1 MKYRIIHEDKDIIVV
16 YKEAG
21 LALASARI
29 GQEDL
34 VSLLTKYIARQ
45 GAGARSV
52 GANACVKPAH
62 SVGANACSKASSEG
76 SGACV
81 KPTSNR
87 VPYLGV
93 VHRLD
98 QPVSGLVVFAK
109 NKDAAAFLSKQAAG
123 TDMEKIYE
131 ATVYGHLPEKE
142 GVLENYLIKDGKTN
156 MSLVYDEEVP
166 ESKYSK
172 LAYEVISSDEKTD
185 TVRIKLYTGR
195 HHQIRAQF
203 AHAGY
208 PLLGDVKY
216 AREEVCKYSK
226 TLGIRFVKLEAV
238 ELSFVHPSTKERVRF
253 ASK

>member
-1 MKYRIIHEDKDIIVV
+1 MKYKIIHEDKDIIVV

-52 GANACVKPAH
+52 GANAY
-62 SVGANACSKASSEG
+62 G
-76 SGACV
+76 
-81 KPTSNR
+81 KPTTNN

-166 ESKYSK
+166 EGKYSK
-172 LAYEVISSDEKTD
+172 LAYGVITSDEVTD

-216 AREEVCKYSK
+216 AGEEVCKYSK

-238 ELSFVHPSTKERVRF
+238 ELSFIHPGTKERVRF
-253 ASK
+253 SSK

>member
-52 GANACVKPAH
+52 GANACGKPA
-62 SVGANACSKASSEG
+62 
-76 SGACV
+76 
-81 KPTSNR
+81 SNK

-166 ESKYSK
+166 EGKYSK

-216 AREEVCKYSK
+216 AGEEVCKYSK

-238 ELSFVHPSTKERVRF
+238 ELSFIHPDTKERVRF

>member
-1 MKYRIIHEDKDIIVV
+1 MKYKIIHEDKDIIVV

-45 GAGARSV
+45 GAGVRSM
-52 GANACVKPAH
+52 GAGACGKPAH
-62 SVGANACSKASSEG
+62 SVGANTCSKAY
-76 SGACV
+76 SGAYG
-81 KPTSNR
+81 KPTTNM

-166 ESKYSK
+166 EGKYSK
-172 LAYEVISSDEKTD
+172 LAYKVISSDEVTD

-203 AHAGY
+203 AHVGY

-216 AREEVCKYSK
+216 AGEEVCKYSK

-238 ELSFVHPSTKERVRF
+238 ELSFIHPGTKERIRF

>member
-1 MKYRIIHEDKDIIVV
+1 
-16 YKEAG
+16 
-21 LALASARI
+21 
-29 GQEDL
+29 
-34 VSLLTKYIARQ
+34 
-45 GAGARSV
+45 
-52 GANACVKPAH
+52 
-62 SVGANACSKASSEG
+62 
-76 SGACV
+76 
-81 KPTSNR
+81 
-87 VPYLGV
+87 
-93 VHRLD
+93 
-98 QPVSGLVVFAK
+98 
-109 NKDAAAFLSKQAAG
+109 
-123 TDMEKIYE
+123 MEKIYE

-203 AHAGY
+203 AYAGY

-216 AREEVCKYSK
+216 AGEEVCKYSK

-238 ELSFVHPSTKERVRF
+238 ELAFIHPGTKERVRF

>member
-1 MKYRIIHEDKDIIVV
+1 MKYKIIHEDKDIIVV

-52 GANACVKPAH
+52 GANACGKPAT
-62 SVGANACSKASSEG
+62 N
-76 SGACV
+76 
-81 KPTSNR
+81 N

-131 ATVYGHLPEKE
+131 ATVYGHLPDKE

-156 MSLVYDEEVP
+156 MSLVYDQEVP
-166 ESKYSK
+166 EGKYSK
-172 LAYEVISSDEKTD
+172 LAYKVISSDEVTD

-195 HHQIRAQF
+195 HHQIRAQL

-216 AREEVCKYSK
+216 AGEEVCKYSK

-238 ELSFVHPSTKERVRF
+238 ELSFIHPTSKERVRF
-253 ASK
+253 SSK

>member
-1 MKYRIIHEDKDIIVV
+1 MRYKIIFEDKDIIVV

-34 VSLLTKYIARQ
+34 VSLLTKYIAKCQNTR
-45 GAGARSV
+45 
-52 GANACVKPAH
+52 
-62 SVGANACSKASSEG
+62 
-76 SGACV
+76 
-81 KPTSNR
+81 T
-87 VPYLGV
+87 PYLGV

-109 NKDAAAFLSKQAAG
+109 NKEAAALLSKQAAG

-156 MSLVYDEEVP
+156 MSLVYDEEKKD
-166 ESKYSK
+166 SKYSK

-185 TVRIKLYTGR
+185 RVRIKLYTGR

-208 PLLGDVKY
+208 PLLGDIKY
-216 AREEVCKYSK
+216 AGEEVCNYSK

-238 ELSFVHPSTKERVRF
+238 ELSFIHPATKERVRF
-253 ASK
+253 TS

>member
-21 LALASARI
+21 LALASAHI

-45 GAGARSV
+45 GAGPRSV
-52 GANACVKPAH
+52 GANACSRAASPA
-62 SVGANACSKASSEG
+62 VTNACG
-76 SGACV
+76 
-81 KPTSNR
+81 KPTTNK

-156 MSLVYDEEVP
+156 MSLVYDQEVP
-166 ESKYSK
+166 GGKYSK
-172 LAYEVISSDEKTD
+172 LAYEVISSDEVTD

-208 PLLGDVKY
+208 PLLGDIKY
-216 AREEVCKYSK
+216 AGEEVCKYSK

-238 ELSFVHPSTKERVRF
+238 ELSFIHPTSKERVRF
-253 ASK
+253 SSK

>member
-1 MKYRIIHEDKDIIVV
+1 MKYKIIHEDKDIIVV

-34 VSLLTKYIARQ
+34 VSLLTKYIAKQ

-52 GANACVKPAH
+52 GANAC
-62 SVGANACSKASSEG
+62 G
-76 SGACV
+76 
-81 KPTSNR
+81 KPTTNN

-156 MSLVYDEEVP
+156 MSLVYDQEVP
-166 ESKYSK
+166 EGKYSK

-216 AREEVCKYSK
+216 AGEEVCKYSK

-238 ELSFVHPSTKERVRF
+238 ELSFIHPGTKERVRF

>member
-21 LALASARI
+21 LALASAHI

-45 GAGARSV
+45 GAGAGSV
-52 GANACVKPAH
+52 GANACGKPAH
-62 SVGANACSKASSEG
+62 SVGANACSKA
-76 SGACV
+76 
-81 KPTSNR
+81 PSNK

-166 ESKYSK
+166 EGKYSK

-216 AREEVCKYSK
+216 AGEEVCKYSK
-226 TLGIRFVKLEAV
+226 TLGIKFVKLEAV

-253 ASK
+253 TGK